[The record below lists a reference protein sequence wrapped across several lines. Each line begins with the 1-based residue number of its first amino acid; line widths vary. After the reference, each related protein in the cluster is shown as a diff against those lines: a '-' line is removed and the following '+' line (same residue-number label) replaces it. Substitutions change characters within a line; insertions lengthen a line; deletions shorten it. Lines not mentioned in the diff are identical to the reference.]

1 MSDYK
6 YSIEAKNV
14 NKTFIKKTQEV
25 KALIDFSITIKKGTI
40 HGLLGPNGAGKSTF
54 INILGGLVKKNSGE
68 VNVCGIN
75 IDKNI
80 KLSKFKIG
88 IVPQELNIDP
98 FFSPA
103 ELLELQAGLYGVP
116 KKKRKTDEILENLK
130 LTDQRNAYA
139 RTLSGGMRR
148 RLLIGKALVHDP
160 EIIILDEPT
169 AGVDIDIRTSVW
181 NYIKRISGQ
190 GKTVCLTTHYLEE
203 AENLC
208 DNITIIN
215 HGKKIIEGSKN
226 DLLNIISTKSVTFV
240 LNKNIDIPK
249 DLKDFNAFIDNGEL
263 KLSYDKNKTNIK
275 KIIDILNINKIDFKE
290 GSVEDFKKLGFEDA
304 FEISAEHNL
313 GFEKLIKQILKH
325 LPESE
330 TQEDIN
336 HPKITIIGKPN
347 VGKSSLLNA
356 ISKQDLMIT
365 SPVSGTTIDAVEF
378 EINYKGKKY
387 RFVDTAGVKKKS
399 KTILKEEKLS
409 TSKSFSAIEYAD
421 LCLMVLDGSDQFNEQ
436 DLKLISKIN
445 DVGRSMIIVINKLDL
460 FKGEEKKVLERLALM
475 APYLDSYPKVFLPQS

>member
-14 NKTFIKKTQEV
+14 NKTFFKKTQEV
-25 KALIDFSITIKKGTI
+25 KALIDFSIIIKKGTI

-215 HGKKIIEGSKN
+215 HGKKIIEGSKK
-226 DLLNIISTKSVTFV
+226 DLLNIISTKSVTFI
-240 LNKNIDIPK
+240 LNRYINIPK
-249 DLKDFNAFIDNGEL
+249 DLKKFNPVIDNEVL
-263 KLSYDKNKTNIK
+263 KLSYDKNETNIK
-275 KIIDILNINKIDFKE
+275 KIIDILNKNKIDFKE
-290 GSVEDFKKLGFEDA
+290 INTSEGDLED
-304 FEISAEHNL
+304 
-313 GFEKLIKQILKH
+313 
-325 LPESE
+325 
-330 TQEDIN
+330 
-336 HPKITIIGKPN
+336 
-347 VGKSSLLNA
+347 
-356 ISKQDLMIT
+356 
-365 SPVSGTTIDAVEF
+365 
-378 EINYKGKKY
+378 
-387 RFVDTAGVKKKS
+387 
-399 KTILKEEKLS
+399 
-409 TSKSFSAIEYAD
+409 
-421 LCLMVLDGSDQFNEQ
+421 
-436 DLKLISKIN
+436 
-445 DVGRSMIIVINKLDL
+445 
-460 FKGEEKKVLERLALM
+460 
-475 APYLDSYPKVFLPQS
+475 VFLKVVNKN

>member
-14 NKTFIKKTQEV
+14 NKTFLKRTQ
-25 KALIDFSITIKKGTI
+25 KINALIDFSIKIKSGTI

-54 INILGGLVKKNSGE
+54 INILAGLVKKNSGE
-68 VNVCGIN
+68 VNICGIN

-98 FFSPA
+98 FFSPV

-116 KKKRKTDEILENLK
+116 RKMRKTEEILENLK

-169 AGVDIDIRTSVW
+169 AGVDIDIRASVW
-181 NYIKRISGQ
+181 DYIKRISKQ

-208 DNITIIN
+208 DNISIIN

-226 DLLNIISTKSVTFV
+226 ELLNIISTKTVSFV
-240 LNKNIDIPK
+240 LERNILVPNQLNEFKPI
-249 DLKDFNAFIDNGEL
+249 LTNNIL

-275 KIIDILNINKIDFKE
+275 NIIDLLTANQIGFKE
-290 GSVEDFKKLGFEDA
+290 INTSEGDLEDVF
-304 FEISAEHNL
+304 
-313 GFEKLIKQILKH
+313 IK
-325 LPESE
+325 
-330 TQEDIN
+330 
-336 HPKITIIGKPN
+336 
-347 VGKSSLLNA
+347 
-356 ISKQDLMIT
+356 
-365 SPVSGTTIDAVEF
+365 
-378 EINYKGKKY
+378 
-387 RFVDTAGVKKKS
+387 
-399 KTILKEEKLS
+399 
-409 TSKSFSAIEYAD
+409 
-421 LCLMVLDGSDQFNEQ
+421 
-436 DLKLISKIN
+436 
-445 DVGRSMIIVINKLDL
+445 VIKD
-460 FKGEEKKVLERLALM
+460 K
-475 APYLDSYPKVFLPQS
+475 

>member
-14 NKTFIKKTQEV
+14 NKTFLKNTQEV

-215 HGKKIIEGSKN
+215 HGKKIIEGSKK
-226 DLLNIISTKSVTFV
+226 DLLNIISTKSVTFI

-249 DLKDFNAFIDNGEL
+249 DLKGFNPVMDKGVL

-275 KIIDILNINKIDFKE
+275 KIIDILNRNQIDFKE
-290 GSVEDFKKLGFEDA
+290 INTFEGDLED
-304 FEISAEHNL
+304 
-313 GFEKLIKQILKH
+313 
-325 LPESE
+325 
-330 TQEDIN
+330 
-336 HPKITIIGKPN
+336 
-347 VGKSSLLNA
+347 
-356 ISKQDLMIT
+356 
-365 SPVSGTTIDAVEF
+365 
-378 EINYKGKKY
+378 
-387 RFVDTAGVKKKS
+387 
-399 KTILKEEKLS
+399 
-409 TSKSFSAIEYAD
+409 
-421 LCLMVLDGSDQFNEQ
+421 
-436 DLKLISKIN
+436 
-445 DVGRSMIIVINKLDL
+445 
-460 FKGEEKKVLERLALM
+460 
-475 APYLDSYPKVFLPQS
+475 VFLKVVNKK

>member
-14 NKTFIKKTQEV
+14 NKTFLKKTQEV

-68 VNVCGIN
+68 VNVCGID

-190 GKTVCLTTHYLEE
+190 GKTICLTTHYLEE

-215 HGKKIIEGSKN
+215 NGKKIIEGSKN
-226 DLLNIISTKSVTFV
+226 DLLNIISTKSVSFV
-240 LNKNIDIPK
+240 LNKNIVIPK
-249 DLKDFNAFIDNGEL
+249 DLKEFNPFIDNGVL

-275 KIIDILNINKIDFKE
+275 KIIDILNKDKIDFKE
-290 GSVEDFKKLGFEDA
+290 INTFEGDLEDVF
-304 FEISAEHNL
+304 
-313 GFEKLIKQILKH
+313 LK
-325 LPESE
+325 
-330 TQEDIN
+330 
-336 HPKITIIGKPN
+336 
-347 VGKSSLLNA
+347 
-356 ISKQDLMIT
+356 
-365 SPVSGTTIDAVEF
+365 
-378 EINYKGKKY
+378 
-387 RFVDTAGVKKKS
+387 
-399 KTILKEEKLS
+399 
-409 TSKSFSAIEYAD
+409 
-421 LCLMVLDGSDQFNEQ
+421 
-436 DLKLISKIN
+436 
-445 DVGRSMIIVINKLDL
+445 VINK
-460 FKGEEKKVLERLALM
+460 K
-475 APYLDSYPKVFLPQS
+475 

>member
-14 NKTFIKKTQEV
+14 NKTFLKKTQEV

-148 RLLIGKALVHDP
+148 RLLIGKALVHNP

-181 NYIKRISGQ
+181 NYIKRISAE

-215 HGKKIIEGSKN
+215 NGKKIIEGSKN
-226 DLLNIISTKSVTFV
+226 DLLDIISTKSVSFI
-240 LNKNIDIPK
+240 LDKYLEIPE
-249 DLKDFNAFIDNGEL
+249 EL
-263 KLSYDKNKTNIK
+263 KLFKPDFKNGVLKLTYDKNKTNIRN
-275 KIIDILNINKIDFKE
+275 IIDILVKNKIGFKE
-290 GSVEDFKKLGFEDA
+290 INTFEGDLQDV
-304 FEISAEHNL
+304 F
-313 GFEKLIKQILKH
+313 IK
-325 LPESE
+325 
-330 TQEDIN
+330 
-336 HPKITIIGKPN
+336 
-347 VGKSSLLNA
+347 V
-356 ISKQDLMIT
+356 
-365 SPVSGTTIDAVEF
+365 
-378 EINYKGKKY
+378 
-387 RFVDTAGVKKKS
+387 VK
-399 KTILKEEKLS
+399 
-409 TSKSFSAIEYAD
+409 
-421 LCLMVLDGSDQFNEQ
+421 
-436 DLKLISKIN
+436 N
-445 DVGRSMIIVINKLDL
+445 DVS
-460 FKGEEKKVLERLALM
+460 
-475 APYLDSYPKVFLPQS
+475 S

>member
-14 NKTFIKKTQEV
+14 NKTFLKKTQEV

-190 GKTVCLTTHYLEE
+190 GKTICLTTHYLEE

-226 DLLNIISTKSVTFV
+226 DLLNIISTKSVTFI

-249 DLKDFNAFIDNGEL
+249 DLKEFNPVIDNGVL

-275 KIIDILNINKIDFKE
+275 KIIDILNRNKIDFKE
-290 GSVEDFKKLGFEDA
+290 INTFE
-304 FEISAEHNL
+304 
-313 GFEKLIKQILKH
+313 G
-325 LPESE
+325 
-330 TQEDIN
+330 
-336 HPKITIIGKPN
+336 
-347 VGKSSLLNA
+347 
-356 ISKQDLMIT
+356 
-365 SPVSGTTIDAVEF
+365 
-378 EINYKGKKY
+378 
-387 RFVDTAGVKKKS
+387 
-399 KTILKEEKLS
+399 
-409 TSKSFSAIEYAD
+409 
-421 LCLMVLDGSDQFNEQ
+421 
-436 DLKLISKIN
+436 DLK
-445 DVGRSMIIVINKLDL
+445 D
-460 FKGEEKKVLERLALM
+460 
-475 APYLDSYPKVFLPQS
+475 VFLKVVNKK

>member
-14 NKTFIKKTQEV
+14 NKTFLKKTQEV

-226 DLLNIISTKSVTFV
+226 DLLNIISTKSVTFI

-249 DLKDFNAFIDNGEL
+249 DLKDFNPVIDNGVL

-290 GSVEDFKKLGFEDA
+290 INTFEGDLED
-304 FEISAEHNL
+304 
-313 GFEKLIKQILKH
+313 
-325 LPESE
+325 
-330 TQEDIN
+330 
-336 HPKITIIGKPN
+336 
-347 VGKSSLLNA
+347 
-356 ISKQDLMIT
+356 
-365 SPVSGTTIDAVEF
+365 
-378 EINYKGKKY
+378 
-387 RFVDTAGVKKKS
+387 
-399 KTILKEEKLS
+399 
-409 TSKSFSAIEYAD
+409 
-421 LCLMVLDGSDQFNEQ
+421 
-436 DLKLISKIN
+436 
-445 DVGRSMIIVINKLDL
+445 
-460 FKGEEKKVLERLALM
+460 
-475 APYLDSYPKVFLPQS
+475 VFLKVVNKK

>member
-14 NKTFIKKTQEV
+14 NKIFYKKSKQV
-25 KALIDFSITIKKGTI
+25 NALIDFSIRLEKGSI

-68 VNVCGIN
+68 VNICGIN

-130 LTDQRNAYA
+130 LTEQRNAYA

-226 DLLNIISTKSVTFV
+226 DLLNIISTKSVTFI
-240 LNKNIDIPK
+240 LNKNLDIPK
-249 DLKDFNAFIDNGEL
+249 DLKEFNPVIDNEVL

-275 KIIDILNINKIDFKE
+275 KIIDILNRNKIDFKE
-290 GSVEDFKKLGFEDA
+290 INTFEGDLED
-304 FEISAEHNL
+304 
-313 GFEKLIKQILKH
+313 
-325 LPESE
+325 
-330 TQEDIN
+330 
-336 HPKITIIGKPN
+336 
-347 VGKSSLLNA
+347 
-356 ISKQDLMIT
+356 
-365 SPVSGTTIDAVEF
+365 
-378 EINYKGKKY
+378 
-387 RFVDTAGVKKKS
+387 
-399 KTILKEEKLS
+399 
-409 TSKSFSAIEYAD
+409 
-421 LCLMVLDGSDQFNEQ
+421 
-436 DLKLISKIN
+436 
-445 DVGRSMIIVINKLDL
+445 
-460 FKGEEKKVLERLALM
+460 
-475 APYLDSYPKVFLPQS
+475 VFLKVVNKK

>member
-14 NKTFIKKTQEV
+14 NKTFLKKTQEV
-25 KALIDFSITIKKGTI
+25 KALVDFSIKIKKGTI

-75 IDKNI
+75 IDKYI

-116 KKKRKTDEILENLK
+116 KKKRRTDEILENLK

-226 DLLNIISTKSVTFV
+226 DLLNIISTKSVTFI

-249 DLKDFNAFIDNGEL
+249 DLKDFNPVIDNGVL

-290 GSVEDFKKLGFEDA
+290 INTFEGDLED
-304 FEISAEHNL
+304 
-313 GFEKLIKQILKH
+313 
-325 LPESE
+325 
-330 TQEDIN
+330 
-336 HPKITIIGKPN
+336 
-347 VGKSSLLNA
+347 
-356 ISKQDLMIT
+356 
-365 SPVSGTTIDAVEF
+365 
-378 EINYKGKKY
+378 
-387 RFVDTAGVKKKS
+387 
-399 KTILKEEKLS
+399 
-409 TSKSFSAIEYAD
+409 
-421 LCLMVLDGSDQFNEQ
+421 
-436 DLKLISKIN
+436 
-445 DVGRSMIIVINKLDL
+445 
-460 FKGEEKKVLERLALM
+460 
-475 APYLDSYPKVFLPQS
+475 VFLKVVNKK

>member
-6 YSIEAKNV
+6 FSIEAKNV
-14 NKTFIKKTQEV
+14 NKTFLRKNQEV
-25 KALIDFSITIKKGTI
+25 KALIDFSITIKRGAI

-54 INILGGLVKKNSGE
+54 INVLGGLVKKNSGD
-68 VNVCGIN
+68 VSICGID
-75 IDKNI
+75 IDKNT

-116 KKKRKTDEILENLK
+116 KRKRKTEEILENLK

-181 NYIKRISGQ
+181 DYIKRISKQ

-208 DNITIIN
+208 DNISIIN

-226 DLLNIISTKSVTFV
+226 DLLNIISTKTVSFV
-240 LNKNIDIPK
+240 LEGKKLIPNQLNDYKPVLANNI
-249 DLKDFNAFIDNGEL
+249 L

-275 KIIDILNINKIDFKE
+275 NIIDILISNQIGFSEIKTSE
-290 GSVEDFKKLGFEDA
+290 GDLEDVF
-304 FEISAEHNL
+304 
-313 GFEKLIKQILKH
+313 IK
-325 LPESE
+325 
-330 TQEDIN
+330 
-336 HPKITIIGKPN
+336 
-347 VGKSSLLNA
+347 
-356 ISKQDLMIT
+356 
-365 SPVSGTTIDAVEF
+365 
-378 EINYKGKKY
+378 
-387 RFVDTAGVKKKS
+387 
-399 KTILKEEKLS
+399 
-409 TSKSFSAIEYAD
+409 
-421 LCLMVLDGSDQFNEQ
+421 
-436 DLKLISKIN
+436 
-445 DVGRSMIIVINKLDL
+445 VIKD
-460 FKGEEKKVLERLALM
+460 K
-475 APYLDSYPKVFLPQS
+475 